1 MSMTRHFI
9 AAGLLCMAASTPLS
23 PSLPPSSFADEV
35 AFLKRYVDVIVLSD
49 RRGAAKVAVTA
60 AWQGRV
66 MTSTAGGDA
75 GASFGWINRDLIVS
89 RTIQPHINV
98 FGGEDRFWLGP
109 EGGQFS
115 IFFAKGARFE
125 LADWQTPAPID
136 TMPFQVTRQSSSE
149 AGFASRFT
157 LTNYSGSRFDV
168 AVDRRVRVL
177 EAGQAW
183 TALRVGPVAGVSLVA
198 YESDNRITNAGA
210 NPWKKDTGLLSIWI
224 LGMFKPSPATTIVV
238 PIRAGR
244 DAELGAKVTSDYFGA
259 VPADRLSV
267 RDDVI
272 YFSGDGRF
280 RSKIGIG
287 PRRSKGVLG
296 SYDADNQVLTIV
308 RFSQPDGV
316 TEYVNSLWKI
326 QDDPYGGDAAN
337 SYNDG
342 PPAPGA
348 KPLGPFYEL
357 ESSSPAAALAP
368 GASLSH
374 VHRTIHLTGP
384 EAALDAVARLVLGVG
399 LADTKTALQTGTGPQ
414 SARQD
419 SPNMEGAV
427 IRGTLTNW
435 KSAPGIRGLERAF
448 EYLASTDL
456 TALALGRTD
465 VLGDDMY
472 VTVSEAETRPPEQ
485 VKFEAH
491 RRYIDIQLVIR
502 GQEAMGFAPAAA
514 LTTVEPYDPAR
525 DIEFFAV
532 PPTSGTVP
540 VRAGE
545 FVVFTP
551 ETGHRP
557 SLHLDGPHVSRKAV
571 VKVSVA
577 YRDRQRAA
585 AGR

>member
-1 MSMTRHFI
+1 MTRIII
-9 AAGLLCMAASTPLS
+9 AAALLCMTASTPFS
-23 PSLPPSSFADEV
+23 QSVAAASFADDV
-35 AFLKRYVDVIVLSD
+35 AFLRRYVDVIVLSD
-49 RRGAAKVAVTA
+49 QRGSARVAVTG

-66 MTSTAGGDA
+66 MTSTAGGNA
-75 GASFGWINRDLIVS
+75 GASFGWINRDLVAS
-89 RTIQPHINV
+89 RTIQPHVNA

-115 IFFAKGARFE
+115 IFFAKGAKFE
-125 LADWQTPAPID
+125 LADWQTPPPID
-136 TMPFQVTRQSSSE
+136 TLPFQTAGQSRSE
-149 AGFASRFT
+149 ARFTSRFA

-168 AVDRRVRVL
+168 AVDRGVRVL
-177 EAGQAW
+177 EADEAW
-183 TALRVGPVAGVSLVA
+183 TALRAGPIAGVSLVA
-198 YESDNRITNAGA
+198 YESANRITNAGA
-210 NPWKKDTGLLSIWI
+210 NPWRKDTGLLSIWI

-259 VPADRLSV
+259 VPPDRLSV

-272 YFSGDGRF
+272 FFSGDGRY

-296 SYDADNQVLTIV
+296 SYDADNRVLTIV
-308 RFSQPDGV
+308 QFTQPAAVAD
-316 TEYVNSLWKI
+316 YVNSLWKL
-326 QDDPYGGDAAN
+326 QDDPYDGDAAN

-374 VHRTIHLTGP
+374 VHRTIHLIGP
-384 EAALDAVARLVLGVG
+384 ESALDTVARSVLGVA
-399 LADTKTALQTGTGPQ
+399 LADITSALKTGGQQTLPKK
-414 SARQD
+414 
-419 SPNMEGAV
+419 EGSV
-427 IRGTLTNW
+427 VRGTLKDW
-435 KSAPGIRGLERAF
+435 KSTPGIQGLERAF
-448 EYLASTDL
+448 EYLAKADL
-456 TALALGRTD
+456 AALPLGRTD
-465 VLGDDMY
+465 IEGDDVY
-472 VTVSEAETRPPEQ
+472 VMMSEGETKPPEQ

-491 RRYIDIQLVIR
+491 RRYIDIQLVVR
-502 GQEAMGFAPAAA
+502 GQEAIGVAPVPT
-514 LTTVEPYDPAR
+514 LTTVEAYDSAK

-532 PPTSGTVP
+532 PPQFSQLEL
-540 VRAGE
+540 RAGE
-545 FVVFTP
+545 FAVFAP
-551 ETGHRP
+551 GDGHRP

-577 YRDRQRAA
+577 YRDRQRGGVPPA
-585 AGR
+585 